1 MLCSTSVLTQT
12 NSQWCILIHSNEG
25 EMRIG
30 VFRYSLTVD
39 IESYQQF
46 SIDSIV
52 IIKSTKYNPLVVQPS
67 CHIILMNTTSFRKG
81 SRARDSTR
89 AQLPDLIPA
98 YLSLKIRKSS
108 STRTTTW
115 SSSWE
120 IVGTN
125 PPAIRLLNPSFIYTM
140 ASEAISTAKLRVTAA
155 ERGLASATQMIK
167 SATEQWVCIF
177 YNNNNTYLYLCFNIS
192 YIACH

>member
-25 EMRIG
+25 EIRIG

-67 CHIILMNTTSFRKG
+67 CQYHPHEHNIISERLKALEHVTQQELN
-81 SRARDSTR
+81 SR
-89 AQLPDLIPA
+89 I
-98 YLSLKIRKSS
+98 
-108 STRTTTW
+108 
-115 SSSWE
+115 
-120 IVGTN
+120 
-125 PPAIRLLNPSFIYTM
+125 
-140 ASEAISTAKLRVTAA
+140 
-155 ERGLASATQMIK
+155 
-167 SATEQWVCIF
+167 
-177 YNNNNTYLYLCFNIS
+177 
-192 YIACH
+192 